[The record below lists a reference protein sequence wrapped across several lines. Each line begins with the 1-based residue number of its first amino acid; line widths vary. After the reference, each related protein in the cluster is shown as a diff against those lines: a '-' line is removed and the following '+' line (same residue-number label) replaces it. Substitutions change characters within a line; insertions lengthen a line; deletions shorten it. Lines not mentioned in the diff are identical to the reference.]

1 LLSSV
6 YEHQKRLKINRHLK
20 VAAGKYAAIGIEAL
34 PGDKWTDHYE
44 MTLDLY
50 STAAEVE
57 GFLGNVDRLETCY
70 KEVIDQKDRPLF
82 DTLRVHHAV
91 ISYTSGALGRPI
103 NAIDPISHL
112 LAQFGLRF
120 RKGKV
125 ARLVSTMSGFHKAKR
140 KMLSLELEHISNL
153 PMMQDPVHLKMM
165 HLLDQLFI
173 ASYRSASDLMALT
186 IFERIKLTLE
196 HGLCEYSAHAFAC
209 LALVFRDDPALASKT
224 GRFARLIMTIID
236 CKSVHAKAEVWLNA
250 LVLLLQATTHHKNDA
265 SISEC
270 I

>member
-1 LLSSV
+1 
-6 YEHQKRLKINRHLK
+6 
-20 VAAGKYAAIGIEAL
+20 
-34 PGDKWTDHYE
+34 
-44 MTLDLY
+44 
-50 STAAEVE
+50 
-57 GFLGNVDRLETCY
+57 
-70 KEVIDQKDRPLF
+70 
-82 DTLRVHHAV
+82 
-91 ISYTSGALGRPI
+91 
-103 NAIDPISHL
+103 
-112 LAQFGLRF
+112 
-120 RKGKV
+120 
-125 ARLVSTMSGFHKAKR
+125 MSGFHKAKR

-153 PMMQDPVHLKMM
+153 PMMQDPIHLKMM

>member
-1 LLSSV
+1 M
-6 YEHQKRLKINRHLK
+6 R
-20 VAAGKYAAIGIEAL
+20 AIGIEAL
-34 PGDKWTDHYE
+34 PVNKWTNHYE
-44 MTLDLY
+44 LALDLY

-57 GFLGNVDRLETCY
+57 GFLGNIDRLQVCY
-70 KEVIDQKDRPLF
+70 NEVIDQNDRPLF
-82 DTLRVHHAV
+82 DKLRVHHAV
-91 ISYTSGALGRPI
+91 ISYTLGALGKPI
-103 NAIDPISHL
+103 NAIDPISDL

-125 ARLVSTMSGFHKAKR
+125 ARLVSTMSGFRKAKR
-140 KMLSLELEHISNL
+140 KMSSLRPEDISNL
-153 PMMQDPVHLKMM
+153 PMMQDPVHLEMM

-173 ASYRSASDLMALT
+173 ASYRSASDLMPLT
-186 IFERIKLTLE
+186 IFARIQLTLE
-196 HGLCEYSAHAFAC
+196 HGLCEYSVHAFAC

-224 GRFARLIMTIID
+224 GSFARLIMTIID

-250 LVLLLQATTHHKNDA
+250 LRLLLDRSHHKNDA